1 MSKYKRFIAPTLTV
15 LMLTSQLTGCSTTNA
30 AETMNMLK
38 ANETIE
44 INIPEPENIEEGKEI
59 SYNWIELAYLDSYS
73 ELRSTM
79 DDALYIIPMADNGK
93 NGVIYVDSEGNHTN
107 NATLQ
112 DAFNNKKFI
121 NNYWNNKETN
131 QRIIQSAKQTF
142 SDLEDESDASCV
154 LAAYNAYYNLLPA
167 YDSNY
172 ANLQSTLSR
181 LEAMSL
187 LYRAVTPVDD
197 TLQVSTDF
205 ISKVGDNEHAIFAE
219 QIDNQGLT
227 YLTSKNSSLDESTA
241 TGTMTRAEYIYM
253 LVQNFYADEYNTL
266 TKDDIKS
273 FTKSTEFVD
282 LKNAGN
288 VAKEQKYIYTEK
300 NKETGV
306 KEEKAYNRYQ
316 SYELNY
322 CLQNVE
328 DGLTENLYKA
338 YIVASNHN
346 ILTDTEET
354 NWELGLTKEYA
365 LELLTNVL
373 EEVGGKVNYDR
384 GESKGEIIVNN
395 LDSEKTEEVNTVG
408 QGGDKSLLE
417 ELQQAENTEDLPWD
431 LQMEQNGG
439 EYESSTADQ
448 YFTKSADGSYEFTP
462 EFIAIVQ
469 ESAFG
474 KGATVEQITD
484 YFNENSDL
492 LVDLEFD
499 YLEGFIELLEAMGSY
514 KNLVPQSSTS
524 TTTVNN
530 NQTTTPSTSTEVENN
545 NTNQSTSG
553 TTSSSNNTSG
563 STSSSSGSSSSQLP
577 ADWIADEDLPPAY
590 SDEGPGIKLPNQDHL
605 AGDGGPLISD
615 IEIH

>member
-1 MSKYKRFIAPTLTV
+1 MSKYKRFISPTLTV

-59 SYNWIELAYLDSYS
+59 SYNWIELAYLDSYES
-73 ELRSTM
+73 LRNTM
-79 DDALYIIPMADNGK
+79 DDSLYIIKMADNGK
-93 NGVIYVDSEGNHTN
+93 NGVIYVTEDGNHSN
-107 NATLQ
+107 NTTLQ

-142 SDLEDESDASCV
+142 SDLEEATDKEAL
-154 LAAYNAYYNLLPA
+154 LAAYSAYYNLLPS
-167 YDSNY
+167 YDANY
-172 ANLQSTLSR
+172 ANMQSTLSR

-187 LYRAVTPVDD
+187 LYRATNPVDD
-197 TLQVSTDF
+197 TLEVSADF
-205 ISKVGDNEHAIFAE
+205 TSKVGDNEHSIFAE

-227 YLTSKNSSLDESTA
+227 YLTSTNNSLDESTA

-253 LVQNFYADEYNTL
+253 LVNAFYNDEYNTL

-328 DGLTENLYKA
+328 DGLTENLFKA
-338 YIVASNHN
+338 YIIASNHG
-346 ILTDTEET
+346 ILTDDTET
-354 NWELGLTKEYA
+354 GWELGLTKEYA
-365 LELLTNVL
+365 LELLTNTL
-373 EEVGGKVNYDR
+373 EETGSNVNYDR
-384 GESKGEIIVNN
+384 GESKGEAIINKV
-395 LDSEKTEEVNTVG
+395 EENTTVEAVG

-439 EYESSTADQ
+439 EYVSSTADQ
-448 YFTKSADGSYEFTP
+448 YFAKSADGSYEFTP

-499 YLEGFIELLEAMGSY
+499 YLEGFIDLLEAMGSY
-514 KNLVPQSSTS
+514 KTLVPQSSTS
-524 TTTVNN
+524 TTTANN
-530 NQTTTPSTSTEVENN
+530 NQTT
-545 NTNQSTSG
+545 SG
-553 TTSSSNNTSG
+553 NTSSSGGSTSSTAGGSTGSSTG
-563 STSSSSGSSSSQLP
+563 STSSSGGSLPAGWIPDDQLP
-577 ADWIADEDLPPAY
+577 PRSTDGDDGSNDGWVITD
-590 SDEGPGIKLPNQDHL
+590 GR
-605 AGDGGPLISD
+605 GDGSGTGPLTSNIG
-615 IEIH
+615 IE